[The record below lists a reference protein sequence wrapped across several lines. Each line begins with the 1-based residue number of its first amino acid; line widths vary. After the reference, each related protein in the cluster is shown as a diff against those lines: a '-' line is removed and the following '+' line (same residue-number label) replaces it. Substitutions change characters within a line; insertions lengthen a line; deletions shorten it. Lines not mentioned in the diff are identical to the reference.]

1 MTDYPDLYADGV
13 AVSVGPFGVTVTF
26 QLSQP
31 SVEPG
36 AHIDVSEI
44 VARVRMGH
52 ELARGLAQNLN
63 EAIAQQMSVQQTTQ
77 VKH

>member
-1 MTDYPDLYADGV
+1 MADYPDLYTDGV
-13 AVSVGPFGVTVTF
+13 AVSVGPFGVTITF

-31 SVEPG
+31 SIEPG
-36 AHIDVSEI
+36 PHIDVSEI

-63 EAIAQQMSVQQTTQ
+63 DAVAQQMSVQQATQ